1 MVKARKMEKTSQDV
15 QVHPNQMYARGNDK
29 DACMTVQMNFELVG
43 EDGLWFGRLDVVPAE
58 APVGTHAGRLGQCVR
73 SVGVSLPFELSD
85 SMNCL
90 MQHLLQTSISLK
102 LVLIKHYTV
111 ASLGFDGPP
120 EENACPSSV
129 SSRPKLSLARPW
141 VLECRVG
148 RGRRAV
154 VRSSGRG
161 SNRSSNREARM
172 TARSVCPV
180 RSDE

>member
-111 ASLGFDGPP
+111 ASLGFGEGTITTSDPLLIIGPVLSLP
-120 EENACPSSV
+120 LFLHKIKFIRS
-129 SSRPKLSLARPW
+129 KLSLVKNQLLLFNNSFKRK
-141 VLECRVG
+141 VDIIL
-148 RGRRAV
+148 
-154 VRSSGRG
+154 
-161 SNRSSNREARM
+161 
-172 TARSVCPV
+172 
-180 RSDE
+180 